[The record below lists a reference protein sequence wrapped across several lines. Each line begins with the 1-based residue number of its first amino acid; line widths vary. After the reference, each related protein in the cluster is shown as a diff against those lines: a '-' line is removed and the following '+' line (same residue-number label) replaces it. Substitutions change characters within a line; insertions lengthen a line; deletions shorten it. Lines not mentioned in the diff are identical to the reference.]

1 MNQKMFETFADQSRL
16 FFAPLKQFNQAYV
29 EQLERLSEF
38 QIESMKRYSDLGIER
53 LKSAMAVEDAESIQ
67 QFAQHEVEYV
77 TQLNAKLLE
86 DAKKITEIGND
97 FRTNVESMIKDGMNN
112 FEETKSTSK
121 PKSKTAA

>member
-1 MNQKMFETFADQSRL
+1 MNQKLFESFADQNKL
-16 FFAPLKQFNQAYV
+16 FFAPVKQFNQAFV
-29 EQLERLSEF
+29 EQLEKLSEF
-38 QIESMKRYSDLGIER
+38 QIESMRRYSDLGIER

-97 FRTNVESMIKDGMNN
+97 FRSNVESMIKDGMSN
-112 FEETKSTSK
+112 FEEAKATAKPKTKS
-121 PKSKTAA
+121 AA